1 MYIIKKI
8 NKDNYQV
15 IINDEKELTIFCN
28 NHDLDKSTLKRTNK
42 NLCKDHKR
50 YRRHHKNWYVDSFTI
65 ENEEPKNENETY
77 RKYELK
83 NNIITAEQILELK
96 SPEGLTEKDILK
108 FFNLSEKEWKVTD
121 YQITMYQASNKD
133 SIQGKTNLYSVRTKF
148 KKLEEGEILDYEK
161 IQESILEVINNLPKG
176 NPPMELNNTD
186 SNDTT
191 LVVNIPDLHLNKLTS
206 IDNKGV
212 VYDSNIAVKRYFDS
226 LNYIL
231 NEDKSE
237 KCILIVGED
246 FFNIDNLE
254 KSTTKGTP
262 QTTHISYYDMYRLGY
277 SILLTLIT
285 QMANKYS
292 TVEIILIQGN
302 HDTLSTFTLVI
313 ALEAYFR
320 NFSNVIFDSSAHPRK
335 YRQIGN
341 TAFGFGHM
349 SSETKQLKHFLM
361 PIEAPKLYGET
372 KFRYVIQGH
381 LHNLSVK
388 EEGGIQHWT
397 LPTLSSEGDWE
408 ISKGYMGNIKS
419 AIGFVVTKD
428 KGISKILVYNE

>member
-8 NKDNYQV
+8 NKDEEITV
-15 IINDEKELTIFCN
+15 KDEKELNIFC
-28 NHDLDKSTLKRTNK
+28 HEHKLDKSTLKRTHK
-42 NLCKDHKR
+42 DLCNNNGR
-50 YRRHHKNWYVDSFTI
+50 YRRHHKNWFIYSFS
-65 ENEEPKNENETY
+65 EHKNKQKESKETY
-77 RKYELK
+77 KKYELK
-83 NNIITAEQILELK
+83 NNIITAEQILELN

-121 YQITMYQASNKD
+121 YHITMYQASNKD

-148 KKLEEGEILDYEK
+148 KKIEEGEVLDYEK
-161 IQESILEVINNLPKG
+161 IQESILEVINKLPQG
-176 NPPMELNNTD
+176 NPPFELNNTD

-191 LVVNIPDLHLNKLTS
+191 LVVNIPDLHLNKYTS
-206 IDNKGV
+206 IDTQGV

-231 NEDKSE
+231 NEDKSK
-237 KCILIVGED
+237 KCILVIGED
-246 FFNIDNLE
+246 FFNIDNLD
-254 KSTTKGTP
+254 KTTTKGTP
-262 QTTHISYYDMYRLGY
+262 QSTHISYYDMYRLGY
-277 SILLTLIT
+277 SILIHLISE
-285 QMANKYS
+285 MANKYTS
-292 TVEIILIQGN
+292 VEVILIQGN
-302 HDTLSTFTLVI
+302 HDTLSTFTLVV

-320 NFSNVIFDSSAHPRK
+320 NFNNIYFDNSALPRK

-349 SSETKQLKHFLM
+349 NNETKQTKHFLM

-397 LPTLSSEGDWE
+397 LPTLSNEGDWE
-408 ISKGYMGNIKS
+408 ISKGYMGSIKS
-419 AIGFVVTKD
+419 AVGFVVTED
-428 KGISKILVYNE
+428 RGISKILVYNE